1 MYGNATTYLLF
12 ALLFLTL
19 FLMIRESEEPAQP
32 AEPDLTGEGTEAISM
47 LTEGENWAANTNSDK
62 RWQPESFGA
71 AKEPSQFKSA

>member
-32 AEPDLTGEGTEAISM
+32 AEPALTEDGAGTEVSVV
-47 LTEGENWAANTNSDK
+47 EGEAWQLNMKLAK
-62 RWQPESFGA
+62 RWQLAYSGA
-71 AKEPSQFKSA
+71 AKEPSQFK